1 MSERQEKQVN
11 TQLFG
16 KGQRTI
22 TDKYRKGYSSINWD
36 KSTSDA
42 VKGKKGGFKV
52 IRRGSRAALRDSDS
66 KCMECRLTDCTQC

>member
-1 MSERQEKQVN
+1 MSERQEKRYN
-11 TQLFG
+11 TTLFG
-16 KGQRTI
+16 KGQRII

-52 IRRGSRAALRDSDS
+52 IRRGSGAALRDSDS
-66 KCMECRLTDCTQC
+66 KCMGCQLIDCTQC